1 MNNTDKARTVK
12 RKEKVD
18 YILTNGNDA
27 TCTRYTTDDL
37 AYRTDLDLTFIMVKI
52 KANIINNK
60 S

>member
-1 MNNTDKARTVK
+1 MNNTDKARTIK
-12 RKEKVD
+12 RKEKID
-18 YILTNGNDA
+18 FILNYGNDD
-27 TCTRYTTDDL
+27 TCTRYTIEDL